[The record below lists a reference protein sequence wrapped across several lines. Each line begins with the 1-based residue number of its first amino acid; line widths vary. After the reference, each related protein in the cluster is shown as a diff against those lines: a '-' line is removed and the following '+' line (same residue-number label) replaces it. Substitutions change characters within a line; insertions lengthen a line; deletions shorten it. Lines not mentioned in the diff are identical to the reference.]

1 MKELN
6 LSVTIYGFW
15 DDFGIRSLPKDGK
28 IYFVFAGNIIDK
40 NRCRLLRT
48 VRIGIGISTISQSPS
63 IELSPGELL
72 FYAVGDAPDEGI
84 EELVFALQKQFT
96 PSLIREEDA
105 KRFKGLSLKVHMDGK
120 LPGIYAKSSDFAL
133 KITEGGAI

>member
-6 LSVTIYGFW
+6 LAVTIYGFW
-15 DDFGIRSLPKDGK
+15 DDFRIESLPKDGK
-28 IYFVFAGNIIDK
+28 IYFVFAGNIIDQ

-48 VRIGIGISTISQSPS
+48 VRIGVGISTVDRSSS
-63 IELSPGELL
+63 IDLNPGELL

-96 PSLIREEDA
+96 PSLISEEDA
-105 KRFKGLSLKVHMDGK
+105 VRFKGLSLKVHMDGK
-120 LPGIYAKSSDFAL
+120 LPGIYAEFSDFAL
-133 KITEGGAI
+133 KIPEGGAR